1 MALGPIQYIVVKFE
15 GNNFRGEI
23 AEALAKV
30 HDSGIIRVIDLLFLK
45 KDADGVISIIELDD
59 LEDASGFDL
68 LVNDVMSLISESDM
82 IELAEDLEP
91 NSAEAVLV
99 FEHVW
104 AAEFAAAVRSAGG
117 TLVDIDLVD
126 REAVEAAEA
135 YYDALGEV

>member
-126 REAVEAAEA
+126 REVVEAAEA

>member
-15 GNNFRGEI
+15 GNNFHGEI
-23 AEALAKV
+23 ADALAKV

-82 IELAEDLEP
+82 LELAEDLEP

-126 REAVEAAEA
+126 REIVEAAEA
-135 YYDALGEV
+135 YYDALDEA

>member
-104 AAEFAAAVRSAGG
+104 AAEFAAAVRNAGG

-126 REAVEAAEA
+126 REIVEAAEI
-135 YYDALGEV
+135 YYDALDEV